1 METQLTSRIDIFL
14 QVVDK
19 ERIFGVCLKT
29 VDQDP
34 VNLFF
39 GFNQFFVSRD
49 DLALEIPPVLSGSH
63 KIPGTYWKGRINGNL
78 YRPTL

>member
-39 GFNQFFVSRD
+39 GFNQGYSVNV
-49 DLALEIPPVLSGSH
+49 P
-63 KIPGTYWKGRINGNL
+63 KK
-78 YRPTL
+78 

>member
-19 ERIFGVCLKT
+19 ERVFGVCLKT

-49 DLALEIPPVLSGSH
+49 DLALEIPKDLPFFQVVIKFQGH
-63 KIPGTYWKGRINGNL
+63 IGKAE
-78 YRPTL
+78 

>member
-34 VNLFF
+34 INLFF
-39 GFNQFFVSRD
+39 GFNQFFLFLD
-49 DLALEIPPVLSGSH
+49 DLALEIPKDLPFFQVVIKFQGH
-63 KIPGTYWKGRINGNL
+63 IGKAE
-78 YRPTL
+78 

>member
-34 VNLFF
+34 VNLLF

-49 DLALEIPPVLSGSH
+49 DLALEIPKDL
-63 KIPGTYWKGRINGNL
+63 
-78 YRPTL
+78 TLFQVVIKFQGHIGKAE

>member
-49 DLALEIPPVLSGSH
+49 DLALEIPKDLPFFQVV
-63 KIPGTYWKGRINGNL
+63 INSRDILERQNK
-78 YRPTL
+78 R